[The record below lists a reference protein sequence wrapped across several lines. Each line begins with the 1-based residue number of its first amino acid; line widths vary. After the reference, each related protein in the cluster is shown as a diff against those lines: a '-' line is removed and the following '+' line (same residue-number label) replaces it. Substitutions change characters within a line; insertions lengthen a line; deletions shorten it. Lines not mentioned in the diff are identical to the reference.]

1 MRLSEKATVHGPGL
15 FKTREFIEWIH
26 DTPDDLLGLDVESTP
41 IENSKKSDSPHK
53 REIYYPEFK
62 VRTIQTA
69 DHDDSWVLDLTIPEH
84 KTLVELAVHLG
95 KEFVSFTGIDQRAV
109 RRSTGI
115 NIDSITHDCHH
126 LATLVYPG
134 GFQNGLKALSLKHL
148 DSGLADA
155 EKALDTLAK
164 ETAPKGCKVGEPFQ
178 EHKWAIDIHETA
190 FWMYAGLDAVY
201 VLHLYDVLAALVH
214 EPALIGRERWLGTLS
229 VGQQHRGLLVDRE
242 YAQARYEEVE
252 TLHTE
257 AGNRLKELWNAPPTS
272 PRRIE
277 WLQDNGLPL
286 KDLVESGK
294 VKLTDGGKSG
304 NQRPSID
311 KDTLKFLVAE
321 YQSDS
326 VLGPALSDMLTVSE
340 NSNLKTNLRGLLAN
354 MDVNNRVHPSIRI
367 MGAITGRQSVTGP
380 AIQTYKKD
388 DPRLRGC
395 FIADPGMSFVSC
407 DFQAVE
413 VRVAAALSEDKALA
427 EMVCGPGSMHLRNAF
442 AIFGEHITKTDPR
455 YRIAKIGTFSAL
467 YGAGAFGI
475 SGQLGITLKE
485 AQEFKALLL
494 ETYPEAFYNY
504 PRRMAKLGEVT
515 TEWGRVI
522 PLQRGF
528 EYKAGNYM
536 IQSSARELLVDAVR
550 RLVTKYKVPS
560 EWVSLLVHDE
570 CILQSPID
578 KVSEVA
584 HTLQEAMTDT
594 YRGIPIT
601 SDVEIL
607 GERWKGVSDA

>member
-15 FKTREFIEWIH
+15 FKTKEFMEWIH

-84 KTLVELAVHLG
+84 KTLVELAIHLG

-164 ETAPKGCKVGEPFQ
+164 ETAPKGFKVGEPFQ
-178 EHKWAIDIHETA
+178 EHKWAMDIHEPA

-201 VLHLYDVLAALVH
+201 VRHLYDVLAALVH

-326 VLGPALSDMLTVSE
+326 VLGPALSDMVTVSE

-354 MDVNNRVHPSIRI
+354 MDENDRVHPNIKI

-380 AIQTYKKD
+380 AMQTFKKE

-395 FIADPGMSFVSC
+395 FIPSENTSFVSC
-407 DFQAVE
+407 DFRAVE
-413 VRVAAALSEDKALA
+413 VRVAAGLSGDEALTQ
-427 EMVCGPGSMHLRNAF
+427 MVRKGGSMHLNNAF
-442 AIFGEHITKTDPR
+442 SIFGENITKTDPR
-455 YRIAKIGTFSAL
+455 YRIAKIGTFAVL
-467 YGAGAFGI
+467 YGAGAFGL
-475 SGQLGITLKE
+475 SGQLDIPIVE
-485 AQEFKALLL
+485 AQKFKSLLI
-494 ETYPEAFYNY
+494 EAYPEAFYHF
-504 PRRMAKLGEVT
+504 PRKMSKLKEVVT
-515 TEWGRVI
+515 DWGRWI

-528 EYKAGNYM
+528 EFKAGNYL

-550 RLVTKYKVPS
+550 RLVDKFGVPP
-560 EWVSLLVHDE
+560 EWIWLLIHDE
-570 CILQSPID
+570 IVIQCPKEKVLE
-578 KVSEVA
+578 VSEILNA
-584 HTLQEAMTDT
+584 AMTDV
-594 YRGIPIT
+594 YRGVPIEAEV
-601 SDVEIL
+601 DIL
-607 GERWKGVSDA
+607 GDRWGSVKL